1 MNRFFL
7 IMIMMLLSGTTE
19 VLAQQR
25 KKSGFDEAIT
35 ALMESR
41 KENVF
46 IINALKPELCIIR
59 QQYQLKRGE
68 DMYGSDG
75 KSYYGET
82 YTLGVKVPGYLYMQR
97 GVLKPWEGDKNYDRV
112 NADGKYESVH
122 FKSFQRSLTDVD
134 AAYTPIEIEFG
145 RAYLQAVNSDQ
156 TLYRQEDLVS
166 DFGLSI
172 DEVGGVKRGIMV
184 WVYSNSTLK
193 DSAMTVSF
201 QQEMLSLEAKSDSLL
216 IPQVVSNSD
225 RLLGGVFVV
234 PTYERGGRIQIR
246 LAGIAARTSKG
257 DWNLQLLASQF
268 DNVSVDASNDTSK
281 SIDADEKNSK
291 DKDSSKSKEP
301 TLIK

>member
-1 MNRFFL
+1 MNRIILMIL
-7 IMIMMLLSGTTE
+7 IVLLGGNF
-19 VLAQQR
+19 VAFAQQN
-25 KKSGFDEAIT
+25 KQSSFDDAIKSLIK
-35 ALMESR
+35 SR
-41 KENVF
+41 KENAF
-46 IINALKPELCIIR
+46 IIDALKPELCIIR

-97 GVLKPWEGDKNYDRV
+97 GVLKPWEGDKNYNRV
-112 NADGKYESVH
+112 NADGKYESVY
-122 FKSFQRSLTDVD
+122 FKSFQRSLAETKV
-134 AAYTPIEIEFG
+134 AYSPIEIEFG
-145 RAYLQAVNSDQ
+145 RSYLQAINSDQ

-172 DEVGGVKRGIMV
+172 DEAGGVKRGIMV

-201 QQEMLSLEAKSDSLL
+201 QQEMLSLEAKSDSIL
-216 IPQVVSNSD
+216 IPQTVSNAN

-234 PTYERGGRIQIR
+234 PSYERGGRIQIR
-246 LAGIAARTSKG
+246 LAGIAVRTANG
-257 DWNLQLLASQF
+257 DWNLQLLASHF
-268 DNVSVDASNDTSK
+268 DDVSATDTKDTSNPVDAE
-281 SIDADEKNSK
+281 EKKSK
-291 DKDSSKSKEP
+291 DFPEGNEP

>member
-1 MNRFFL
+1 MNRIILMIL
-7 IMIMMLLSGTTE
+7 IVLLGGNF
-19 VLAQQR
+19 VAFAQQN
-25 KKSGFDEAIT
+25 KQSSFDEAIKS
-35 ALMESR
+35 LIKSR
-41 KENVF
+41 KENAF
-46 IINALKPELCIIR
+46 IIDALKPELCIIR

-112 NADGKYESVH
+112 NADGKYESVY
-122 FKSFQRSLTDVD
+122 FKSFQRSLVETKV
-134 AAYTPIEIEFG
+134 AYSPIEIEFG
-145 RAYLQAVNSDQ
+145 RSYLQAINSDQ

-172 DEVGGVKRGIMV
+172 DEAGGEKRGIMV

-201 QQEMLSLEAKSDSLL
+201 QQEMLSLEAKSDSIL
-216 IPQVVSNSD
+216 IPQTVSNAD

-234 PTYERGGRIQIR
+234 PSYERGGRIQIR
-246 LAGIAARTSKG
+246 LAGIAVRTANG
-257 DWNLQLLASQF
+257 DWNLQLLVSHF
-268 DNVSVDASNDTSK
+268 DDVSVTDTKDTSNP
-281 SIDADEKNSK
+281 IDAEEKKSK
-291 DKDSSKSKEP
+291 DFPEGNEP

>member
-1 MNRFFL
+1 MNRIILMIL
-7 IMIMMLLSGTTE
+7 IVLLGGNFVTF
-19 VLAQQR
+19 AQQN
-25 KKSGFDEAIT
+25 KQSSFDEAIKS
-35 ALMESR
+35 LIKSR
-41 KENVF
+41 KENAF
-46 IINALKPELCIIR
+46 IIDALKPELCIIR

-112 NADGKYESVH
+112 NADGKYESVY
-122 FKSFQRSLTDVD
+122 FKSFQRSLVETKV
-134 AAYTPIEIEFG
+134 AYSPIEIEFG
-145 RAYLQAVNSDQ
+145 RSYLQAINSDQ

-172 DEVGGVKRGIMV
+172 DEAGGVKRGIMV

-201 QQEMLSLEAKSDSLL
+201 QQEMLSLEAKSDSIL
-216 IPQVVSNSD
+216 IPQTVSNAD

-234 PTYERGGRIQIR
+234 PSYERGGRIQIR
-246 LAGIAARTSKG
+246 LAGIAVRTANG
-257 DWNLQLLASQF
+257 DWNLQLLASHF
-268 DNVSVDASNDTSK
+268 DDVSATDTKDTSNSVDAEE
-281 SIDADEKNSK
+281 EKGK
-291 DKDSSKSKEP
+291 DFPEGNEP

>member
-1 MNRFFL
+1 MNRIILMIL
-7 IMIMMLLSGTTE
+7 IVLLGGNF
-19 VLAQQR
+19 VAFAQQN
-25 KKSGFDEAIT
+25 KQSSFDEAIKS
-35 ALMESR
+35 LIKSR
-41 KENVF
+41 KENAF
-46 IINALKPELCIIR
+46 IIDALKPELCIIR

-112 NADGKYESVH
+112 NADGKYESVY
-122 FKSFQRSLTDVD
+122 FKSFQRSLVENKV
-134 AAYTPIEIEFG
+134 AYSPIEIEFG
-145 RAYLQAVNSDQ
+145 RSYLQAINSDQ

-172 DEVGGVKRGIMV
+172 DEAGGEKRGIMV

-201 QQEMLSLEAKSDSLL
+201 QQEMLSLEAKSDSIL
-216 IPQVVSNSD
+216 IPQTVSNAD

-234 PTYERGGRIQIR
+234 PSYERGGRIQIR
-246 LAGIAARTSKG
+246 LAGIAVRTANG
-257 DWNLQLLASQF
+257 DWNLQLLASHF
-268 DNVSVDASNDTSK
+268 DDVSVTDTKDTSNPV
-281 SIDADEKNSK
+281 DAEEKKSK
-291 DKDSSKSKEP
+291 DFPEGNEP

>member
-1 MNRFFL
+1 MNRIILMIL
-7 IMIMMLLSGTTE
+7 IVLLGGNF
-19 VLAQQR
+19 VAFAQQN
-25 KKSGFDEAIT
+25 KQSSFDEAIKS
-35 ALMESR
+35 LIKSR
-41 KENVF
+41 KENAF
-46 IINALKPELCIIR
+46 IIDALKPELCIIR

-112 NADGKYESVH
+112 NADGKYESVY
-122 FKSFQRSLTDVD
+122 FKSFQRSLVETKV
-134 AAYTPIEIEFG
+134 AYSPIEIEFG
-145 RAYLQAVNSDQ
+145 RSYLQAINSDQ

-172 DEVGGVKRGIMV
+172 DEAGGEKRGIMV

-201 QQEMLSLEAKSDSLL
+201 QQEMLSLEAKSDSIL
-216 IPQVVSNSD
+216 IPQTVSNAD

-234 PTYERGGRIQIR
+234 PSYERGGRIQIR
-246 LAGIAARTSKG
+246 LAGIAVRTANG
-257 DWNLQLLASQF
+257 DWNLQLLASHF
-268 DNVSVDASNDTSK
+268 DDVSATDTKDTSNPVDAE
-281 SIDADEKNSK
+281 EKKSK
-291 DKDSSKSKEP
+291 DFPEGNEP

>member
-1 MNRFFL
+1 MNRIILMIL
-7 IMIMMLLSGTTE
+7 IVLLGGNF
-19 VLAQQR
+19 VAFAQQN
-25 KKSGFDEAIT
+25 KQSSFDEAIKS
-35 ALMESR
+35 LIKSR
-41 KENVF
+41 KENAF
-46 IINALKPELCIIR
+46 IIDALKPELCIIR

-112 NADGKYESVH
+112 NADGKYESVY
-122 FKSFQRSLTDVD
+122 FKSFQRSLIDKET
-134 AAYTPIEIEFG
+134 AYTPIEIEFG
-145 RAYLQAVNSDQ
+145 RDYLQAVNSDQ

-172 DEVGGVKRGIMV
+172 DEVGGVKKGIMV

-201 QQEMLSLEAKSDSLL
+201 QQEMLSLEAKSDSML
-216 IPQVVSNSD
+216 IPQTVSNAN

-234 PTYERGGRIQIR
+234 PSYERGGRIQIR
-246 LAGIAARTSKG
+246 LTGIAVRTANG
-257 DWNLQLLASQF
+257 DWNLQLLASHF
-268 DNVSVDASNDTSK
+268 DDVSASDTKETSNPVDAE
-281 SIDADEKNSK
+281 EKKSK
-291 DKDSSKSKEP
+291 DSPKSNEP

>member
-1 MNRFFL
+1 MNRIILMIL
-7 IMIMMLLSGTTE
+7 IVLLGGNF
-19 VLAQQR
+19 VAFAQQN
-25 KKSGFDEAIT
+25 KQSSFDEAIKS
-35 ALMESR
+35 LIKSR
-41 KENVF
+41 KENAF
-46 IINALKPELCIIR
+46 IIDALKPELCIIR

-112 NADGKYESVH
+112 NADGKYESVY
-122 FKSFQRSLTDVD
+122 FKSFQRSLVETKV
-134 AAYTPIEIEFG
+134 AYSPIEIEFG
-145 RAYLQAVNSDQ
+145 RSYLQAINSDQ

-172 DEVGGVKRGIMV
+172 DEAGGVKRGIMV

-201 QQEMLSLEAKSDSLL
+201 QQEMLSLEAKSDSIL
-216 IPQVVSNSD
+216 IPQTVSNAD

-234 PTYERGGRIQIR
+234 PSYERGGRIQIR
-246 LAGIAARTSKG
+246 LAGIAVRTANG
-257 DWNLQLLASQF
+257 DWNLQLLASHF
-268 DNVSVDASNDTSK
+268 DDVSATDTKDTSNP
-281 SIDADEKNSK
+281 IDAEEKKSK
-291 DKDSSKSKEP
+291 DFPEGNEP

>member
-1 MNRFFL
+1 MNRIILMIL
-7 IMIMMLLSGTTE
+7 IVLLGGNF
-19 VLAQQR
+19 VAFAQQN
-25 KKSGFDEAIT
+25 KQSSFDEAIKS
-35 ALMESR
+35 LIKSR
-41 KENVF
+41 KENAF
-46 IINALKPELCIIR
+46 IIDALKPELCIIR

-75 KSYYGET
+75 KPYYGET

-112 NADGKYESVH
+112 NADGKYESVY
-122 FKSFQRSLTDVD
+122 FKSFQRSLVETKV
-134 AAYTPIEIEFG
+134 AYSPIEIEFG
-145 RAYLQAVNSDQ
+145 RSYLQAINSDQ

-172 DEVGGVKRGIMV
+172 DEAGGEKRGIMV

-201 QQEMLSLEAKSDSLL
+201 QQEMLSLEAKSDSIL
-216 IPQVVSNSD
+216 IPQTVSNAD

-234 PTYERGGRIQIR
+234 PSCERGGRIQIR
-246 LAGIAARTSKG
+246 LAGIAVRTANG
-257 DWNLQLLASQF
+257 DWNLQLLASHF
-268 DNVSVDASNDTSK
+268 DDVSATDTKDTSNSVDAEE
-281 SIDADEKNSK
+281 EKSK
-291 DKDSSKSKEP
+291 DFPEGNEP

>member
-1 MNRFFL
+1 MNRIILMIL
-7 IMIMMLLSGTTE
+7 IVLLGGNF
-19 VLAQQR
+19 VAFAQQN
-25 KKSGFDEAIT
+25 KQSSFDEAIKS
-35 ALMESR
+35 LIKSR
-41 KENVF
+41 KENAF
-46 IINALKPELCIIR
+46 IIDALKPELCIIR

-112 NADGKYESVH
+112 NADGKYESVY
-122 FKSFQRSLTDVD
+122 FKSFQRSLVETKV
-134 AAYTPIEIEFG
+134 AYSPIEIEFG
-145 RAYLQAVNSDQ
+145 RSYLQAINSDQ

-172 DEVGGVKRGIMV
+172 DEAGGEKRGIMV

-201 QQEMLSLEAKSDSLL
+201 QQEMLSLEAKSDSIL
-216 IPQVVSNSD
+216 IPQTVSNAD

-234 PTYERGGRIQIR
+234 PSYERGGRIQIR
-246 LAGIAARTSKG
+246 LAGIAVRTANG
-257 DWNLQLLASQF
+257 DWNLQLLASHF
-268 DNVSVDASNDTSK
+268 DDVSVTDTKDTSNPV
-281 SIDADEKNSK
+281 DAEEKKSK
-291 DKDSSKSKEP
+291 DFPEGNEP

>member
-1 MNRFFL
+1 MNRIILMIL
-7 IMIMMLLSGTTE
+7 IVLLGGNFVTF
-19 VLAQQR
+19 AQQN
-25 KKSGFDEAIT
+25 KQSSFDEAIKS
-35 ALMESR
+35 LIKSR
-41 KENVF
+41 KENAF
-46 IINALKPELCIIR
+46 IIDALKPELCIIR

-97 GVLKPWEGDKNYDRV
+97 GVLKPWEGDKNYNRV
-112 NADGKYESVH
+112 NADGKYESVY
-122 FKSFQRSLTDVD
+122 FKSFQRSLVETKI
-134 AAYTPIEIEFG
+134 AYSPIEIEFG
-145 RAYLQAVNSDQ
+145 RSYLQAINSDQ

-172 DEVGGVKRGIMV
+172 DEAGGVKRGIMV

-201 QQEMLSLEAKSDSLL
+201 QQEMLSLEAKSDSIL
-216 IPQVVSNSD
+216 IPQTVSNAN

-234 PTYERGGRIQIR
+234 PSYERGGRIQIR
-246 LAGIAARTSKG
+246 LAGIAVRTANG
-257 DWNLQLLASQF
+257 DWNLQLLASHF
-268 DNVSVDASNDTSK
+268 DDVSVTDTKDTSNP
-281 SIDADEKNSK
+281 IDAEEKKSK
-291 DKDSSKSKEP
+291 DFPEGNEP

>member
-1 MNRFFL
+1 MNRIILMIL
-7 IMIMMLLSGTTE
+7 IVLLGGNF
-19 VLAQQR
+19 VAFAQQN
-25 KKSGFDEAIT
+25 KQSSFDDAIKSLIK
-35 ALMESR
+35 SR
-41 KENVF
+41 KENAF
-46 IINALKPELCIIR
+46 IIDALKPELCIIR

-112 NADGKYESVH
+112 NADGKYESVY
-122 FKSFQRSLTDVD
+122 FKSFQRSLVETKV
-134 AAYTPIEIEFG
+134 AYSPIEIEFG
-145 RAYLQAVNSDQ
+145 RSYLQAINSDQ

-172 DEVGGVKRGIMV
+172 DEAGGEKRGIMV

-201 QQEMLSLEAKSDSLL
+201 QQEMLSLEAKSDSIL
-216 IPQVVSNSD
+216 IPQIVSNAD

-234 PTYERGGRIQIR
+234 PSYERGGRIQIR
-246 LAGIAARTSKG
+246 LAGIAVRTANG
-257 DWNLQLLASQF
+257 DWNLQLLASHF
-268 DNVSVDASNDTSK
+268 DDVSATDTKDTSNRVDAEE
-281 SIDADEKNSK
+281 EKSK
-291 DKDSSKSKEP
+291 DFPEGNEP

>member
-1 MNRFFL
+1 MNRIILMIL
-7 IMIMMLLSGTTE
+7 IVLLGGNF
-19 VLAQQR
+19 VAFAQQN
-25 KKSGFDEAIT
+25 KQSSFDEAIKS
-35 ALMESR
+35 LIKSR
-41 KENVF
+41 KENAF
-46 IINALKPELCIIR
+46 IIDALKPELCIIR

-112 NADGKYESVH
+112 NADGKYESVY
-122 FKSFQRSLTDVD
+122 FKSFQRSLVETKV
-134 AAYTPIEIEFG
+134 AYSPIEIEFG
-145 RAYLQAVNSDQ
+145 RSYLQAINSDQ

-172 DEVGGVKRGIMV
+172 DEAGGVKRGFMV

-201 QQEMLSLEAKSDSLL
+201 QQEMLSLEAKSDSIL
-216 IPQVVSNSD
+216 IPQTVSNAD

-234 PTYERGGRIQIR
+234 PSYERGGRIQIR
-246 LAGIAARTSKG
+246 LAGIAVRTANG
-257 DWNLQLLASQF
+257 DWNLQLLASHF
-268 DNVSVDASNDTSK
+268 DDVSATDTKDTSNRVDAEE
-281 SIDADEKNSK
+281 EKGK
-291 DKDSSKSKEP
+291 DFPEGNEP

>member
-1 MNRFFL
+1 MNRIILMIL
-7 IMIMMLLSGTTE
+7 IVLLGGNF
-19 VLAQQR
+19 VAFAQQN
-25 KKSGFDEAIT
+25 KQSSFDEAIKS
-35 ALMESR
+35 LIKSR
-41 KENVF
+41 KENAF
-46 IINALKPELCIIR
+46 IIDALKPELCIIR

-112 NADGKYESVH
+112 NADGKYESVY
-122 FKSFQRSLTDVD
+122 FKSFQRSLVETKV
-134 AAYTPIEIEFG
+134 AYSPIEIEFG
-145 RAYLQAVNSDQ
+145 RSYLQAINSDQ

-172 DEVGGVKRGIMV
+172 DEAGGVKRGIMV

-201 QQEMLSLEAKSDSLL
+201 QQEILSLEAKSDSIL
-216 IPQVVSNSD
+216 IPQTVSNAD

-234 PTYERGGRIQIR
+234 PSYERGGRIQIR
-246 LAGIAARTSKG
+246 LAGIAVRTANG
-257 DWNLQLLASQF
+257 DWNLQLLASHF
-268 DNVSVDASNDTSK
+268 DDVSATDTKDTSNRVDAEE
-281 SIDADEKNSK
+281 EKSK
-291 DKDSSKSKEP
+291 DFPKGNEP

>member
-1 MNRFFL
+1 MNRIILMIL
-7 IMIMMLLSGTTE
+7 IVLLGGNF
-19 VLAQQR
+19 VAFAQQN
-25 KKSGFDEAIT
+25 KQSSFDEAIKS
-35 ALMESR
+35 LIKSR
-41 KENVF
+41 KENAF
-46 IINALKPELCIIR
+46 IIDALKPELCIIR

-112 NADGKYESVH
+112 NADGKYESVY
-122 FKSFQRSLTDVD
+122 FKSFQRSLVETKV
-134 AAYTPIEIEFG
+134 AYSPIEIEFG
-145 RAYLQAVNSDQ
+145 RSYLQAINSDQ

-172 DEVGGVKRGIMV
+172 DEAGGEKRGIMV

-201 QQEMLSLEAKSDSLL
+201 QQGMLSLEAKSDSIL
-216 IPQVVSNSD
+216 IPQTVSNAD

-234 PTYERGGRIQIR
+234 PSYERGGRIQIR
-246 LAGIAARTSKG
+246 LAGIAVRTANG
-257 DWNLQLLASQF
+257 DWNLQLLASHF
-268 DNVSVDASNDTSK
+268 DDVSATDTKDTLNSVDAEE
-281 SIDADEKNSK
+281 EKSK
-291 DKDSSKSKEP
+291 DFPEGNEP

>member
-1 MNRFFL
+1 MNRIILMIL
-7 IMIMMLLSGTTE
+7 IVLLGGNF
-19 VLAQQR
+19 VAFAQQN
-25 KKSGFDEAIT
+25 KQSSFDEAIKS
-35 ALMESR
+35 LIKSR
-41 KENVF
+41 KENAF
-46 IINALKPELCIIR
+46 IIDALKPELCIIR

-112 NADGKYESVH
+112 NADGKYESVY
-122 FKSFQRSLTDVD
+122 FKSFQRSLVETKV
-134 AAYTPIEIEFG
+134 AYSPIEIEFG
-145 RAYLQAVNSDQ
+145 RSYLQAINSDQ

-172 DEVGGVKRGIMV
+172 DEAGGEKRGIMV

-201 QQEMLSLEAKSDSLL
+201 QQEMLSLEAKSDSIL
-216 IPQVVSNSD
+216 IPQTVSNAD

-234 PTYERGGRIQIR
+234 PSYERGGRIQIR
-246 LAGIAARTSKG
+246 LAGIAVRTANG
-257 DWNLQLLASQF
+257 DWNLQLLASHF
-268 DNVSVDASNDTSK
+268 DDVSATDTKDTSNRVDAEE
-281 SIDADEKNSK
+281 EKSK
-291 DKDSSKSKEP
+291 DFPEGNEP

>member
-1 MNRFFL
+1 MNRIILMIL
-7 IMIMMLLSGTTE
+7 IVLLGGNF
-19 VLAQQR
+19 VAFAQQN
-25 KKSGFDEAIT
+25 KQSSFDEAIKS
-35 ALMESR
+35 LIKSR
-41 KENVF
+41 KENAF
-46 IINALKPELCIIR
+46 IIDALKPELCIIR

-112 NADGKYESVH
+112 NADGKYESVY
-122 FKSFQRSLTDVD
+122 FKSFQRSLVETKV
-134 AAYTPIEIEFG
+134 AYSPIEIEFG
-145 RAYLQAVNSDQ
+145 RSYLQAINSDQ

-172 DEVGGVKRGIMV
+172 DEAGGVKRGIMV

-201 QQEMLSLEAKSDSLL
+201 QQEMLSLEAKSDSIL
-216 IPQVVSNSD
+216 IPQTVSNAD

-234 PTYERGGRIQIR
+234 PSYERGGRIQIR
-246 LAGIAARTSKG
+246 LAGIAVRTANG
-257 DWNLQLLASQF
+257 DWNLQLLASHF
-268 DNVSVDASNDTSK
+268 DDVSATDTKETSNRVDAEE
-281 SIDADEKNSK
+281 EKSK
-291 DKDSSKSKEP
+291 DFPEGNEP

>member
-1 MNRFFL
+1 MNRIILMIL
-7 IMIMMLLSGTTE
+7 IVLLGGNF
-19 VLAQQR
+19 VAFAQQN
-25 KKSGFDEAIT
+25 KQSSFEEAIKS
-35 ALMESR
+35 LIKSR
-41 KENVF
+41 KENAF
-46 IINALKPELCIIR
+46 IIDALKPELCIIR

-112 NADGKYESVH
+112 NADGKYESVY
-122 FKSFQRSLTDVD
+122 FKSFQRSLVETKV
-134 AAYTPIEIEFG
+134 AYSPIEIEFG
-145 RAYLQAVNSDQ
+145 RSYLQAINSDQ

-172 DEVGGVKRGIMV
+172 DETGGEKRGIMV

-201 QQEMLSLEAKSDSLL
+201 QQEMLSLEAKSDSIL
-216 IPQVVSNSD
+216 IPQTVSNAD

-234 PTYERGGRIQIR
+234 PSYERGGRIQIR
-246 LAGIAARTSKG
+246 LAGIAVRTANG
-257 DWNLQLLASQF
+257 NWNLQLLASHF
-268 DNVSVDASNDTSK
+268 DDVSATDTKETSNPVDAE
-281 SIDADEKNSK
+281 EKKGK
-291 DKDSSKSKEP
+291 DFPEGNEP

>member
-1 MNRFFL
+1 MNRIILMIL
-7 IMIMMLLSGTTE
+7 IVLLGGNF
-19 VLAQQR
+19 VAFAQQNNQ
-25 KKSGFDEAIT
+25 SSFDEAIKS
-35 ALMESR
+35 LIKSR
-41 KENVF
+41 KENAF
-46 IINALKPELCIIR
+46 IIDALKPELCIIR

-112 NADGKYESVH
+112 NADGKYESVY
-122 FKSFQRSLTDVD
+122 FKSFQRSLVETKV
-134 AAYTPIEIEFG
+134 AYSPIEIEFG
-145 RAYLQAVNSDQ
+145 RSYLHAINSDQ

-172 DEVGGVKRGIMV
+172 DETGGEKRGIMV

-201 QQEMLSLEAKSDSLL
+201 QQEMLSLEAKSDSIL
-216 IPQVVSNSD
+216 IPQTVSNAD

-234 PTYERGGRIQIR
+234 PSYERGGRIQIR
-246 LAGIAARTSKG
+246 LAGIAVRTANG
-257 DWNLQLLASQF
+257 NWNLQLLASHF
-268 DNVSVDASNDTSK
+268 DDVSATDTKDTSNRVDAEE
-281 SIDADEKNSK
+281 EKSK
-291 DKDSSKSKEP
+291 DFPEGNEP

>member
-1 MNRFFL
+1 MNRIILMIL
-7 IMIMMLLSGTTE
+7 IVLLGGNF
-19 VLAQQR
+19 VAFAQQN
-25 KKSGFDEAIT
+25 KQSSFDEAIKS
-35 ALMESR
+35 LIKSR
-41 KENVF
+41 KENAF
-46 IINALKPELCIIR
+46 IIDALKPELCIIR

-112 NADGKYESVH
+112 NADGKYESVY
-122 FKSFQRSLTDVD
+122 FKSFQRSLVENKV
-134 AAYTPIEIEFG
+134 AYSPIEIEFG
-145 RAYLQAVNSDQ
+145 RSYLQAINSDQ

-172 DEVGGVKRGIMV
+172 DEAGGEKRGIMV

-201 QQEMLSLEAKSDSLL
+201 QQEMLSLEAKSDSIL
-216 IPQVVSNSD
+216 IPQTVSNAD

-234 PTYERGGRIQIR
+234 PSYERGGRIQIR
-246 LAGIAARTSKG
+246 LAGIAVRTANG
-257 DWNLQLLASQF
+257 DWNLQLLASHF
-268 DNVSVDASNDTSK
+268 DDVSATDTKDTSNRVDAEE
-281 SIDADEKNSK
+281 EKSK
-291 DKDSSKSKEP
+291 DFPEGNEP

>member
-1 MNRFFL
+1 MNRIILMIL
-7 IMIMMLLSGTTE
+7 IVLLGGNF
-19 VLAQQR
+19 VAFAQQN
-25 KKSGFDEAIT
+25 KQSSFDEAIKS
-35 ALMESR
+35 LIKSR
-41 KENVF
+41 KENAF
-46 IINALKPELCIIR
+46 IIDALKPELCIIR

-112 NADGKYESVH
+112 NADGKYESVY
-122 FKSFQRSLTDVD
+122 FKSFQRSLVENKV
-134 AAYTPIEIEFG
+134 AYSPIEIEFG
-145 RAYLQAVNSDQ
+145 RSYLQAINSDQ

-172 DEVGGVKRGIMV
+172 DEAGGEKRGIMV

-201 QQEMLSLEAKSDSLL
+201 QQEMLSLEAKSDSIL
-216 IPQVVSNSD
+216 IPQTVSNAD

-234 PTYERGGRIQIR
+234 PSYERGGRIQIR
-246 LAGIAARTSKG
+246 LAGIAVRTANG
-257 DWNLQLLASQF
+257 DWNLQLLASHF
-268 DNVSVDASNDTSK
+268 DDVSATDTKDTSNPVDAEE
-281 SIDADEKNSK
+281 EKSK
-291 DKDSSKSKEP
+291 DFPEGNEP

>member
-1 MNRFFL
+1 MNRIILMIL
-7 IMIMMLLSGTTE
+7 IVLLGGNF
-19 VLAQQR
+19 VAFAQQN
-25 KKSGFDEAIT
+25 KQSSFDEAIKS
-35 ALMESR
+35 LIKSR
-41 KENVF
+41 KENAF
-46 IINALKPELCIIR
+46 IIDALKPELCIIR

-97 GVLKPWEGDKNYDRV
+97 GVLKPWEGDKNYNRV
-112 NADGKYESVH
+112 NADGKYESVY
-122 FKSFQRSLTDVD
+122 FKSFQRSLVETKV
-134 AAYTPIEIEFG
+134 AYSPIEIEFG
-145 RAYLQAVNSDQ
+145 RSYLQAINSDQ

-172 DEVGGVKRGIMV
+172 DEAGGVKRGIMV

-201 QQEMLSLEAKSDSLL
+201 QQEMLSLEAKSDSIL
-216 IPQVVSNSD
+216 IPQTVSNAD

-234 PTYERGGRIQIR
+234 PSYERGGRIQIR
-246 LAGIAARTSKG
+246 LAGIAVRTANG
-257 DWNLQLLASQF
+257 DWNLQLLASHF
-268 DNVSVDASNDTSK
+268 DDVSVTDTKDTSNPV
-281 SIDADEKNSK
+281 DAEEEKSK
-291 DKDSSKSKEP
+291 DFPEGNEP

>member
-1 MNRFFL
+1 MNRIILMIL
-7 IMIMMLLSGTTE
+7 IVLLGGNF
-19 VLAQQR
+19 VAFAQQN
-25 KKSGFDEAIT
+25 KQSSFDDAIKSLIK
-35 ALMESR
+35 SR
-41 KENVF
+41 KENAF
-46 IINALKPELCIIR
+46 IIDALKPELCIIR

-97 GVLKPWEGDKNYDRV
+97 GVLKPWEGDKNYNRV
-112 NADGKYESVH
+112 NADGKYESVY
-122 FKSFQRSLTDVD
+122 FKSFQRSLAETKV
-134 AAYTPIEIEFG
+134 AYSPIEIEFG
-145 RAYLQAVNSDQ
+145 RSYLQAINSDQ

-172 DEVGGVKRGIMV
+172 DEAGGVKRGIMV

-201 QQEMLSLEAKSDSLL
+201 QQEMLSLEAKSDSIL
-216 IPQVVSNSD
+216 IPQTVSNAD

-234 PTYERGGRIQIR
+234 PSYERGGRIQIR
-246 LAGIAARTSKG
+246 LAGIAVRTANG
-257 DWNLQLLASQF
+257 DWNLQLLASHF
-268 DNVSVDASNDTSK
+268 DDVSVTDTKDTSTP
-281 SIDADEKNSK
+281 IDAEEKKSK
-291 DKDSSKSKEP
+291 DFPEGNEP

>member
-1 MNRFFL
+1 MNRIILMIL
-7 IMIMMLLSGTTE
+7 IVLLGGNF
-19 VLAQQR
+19 VAFAQQN
-25 KKSGFDEAIT
+25 KQSSFDEAIKS
-35 ALMESR
+35 LIKSR
-41 KENVF
+41 KENAF
-46 IINALKPELCIIR
+46 IIDALKPELCIIR

-97 GVLKPWEGDKNYDRV
+97 GVLKPWEGDKNYNRV
-112 NADGKYESVH
+112 NADGKYESVY
-122 FKSFQRSLTDVD
+122 FKSFQRSLVETEV
-134 AAYTPIEIEFG
+134 AYSPIEIEFG
-145 RAYLQAVNSDQ
+145 RSYLQAINSDQ

-172 DEVGGVKRGIMV
+172 DEAGGEKRGIMV

-201 QQEMLSLEAKSDSLL
+201 QQEMLSLEAKSDSIL
-216 IPQVVSNSD
+216 IPQTVSNAD

-234 PTYERGGRIQIR
+234 PSYERGGRIQIR
-246 LAGIAARTSKG
+246 LAGIAVRTANG
-257 DWNLQLLASQF
+257 DWNLQLLASHF
-268 DNVSVDASNDTSK
+268 DDVSATDTKDTSNRVDAEE
-281 SIDADEKNSK
+281 EKSK
-291 DKDSSKSKEP
+291 DFPEGNEP

>member
-1 MNRFFL
+1 MNRIILMIL
-7 IMIMMLLSGTTE
+7 IVLLGGNF
-19 VLAQQR
+19 VAFAQQN
-25 KKSGFDEAIT
+25 KQSSFDEAIKS
-35 ALMESR
+35 LIKSR
-41 KENVF
+41 KENAF
-46 IINALKPELCIIR
+46 IIDALKPELCIIR

-112 NADGKYESVH
+112 NADGKYESVY
-122 FKSFQRSLTDVD
+122 FKSFQRSLVETKV
-134 AAYTPIEIEFG
+134 AYSPIEIEFG
-145 RAYLQAVNSDQ
+145 RSYLQAINSDQ

-172 DEVGGVKRGIMV
+172 DEAGGVKRGFMV

-201 QQEMLSLEAKSDSLL
+201 QQEMLSLEAKSDSIL
-216 IPQVVSNSD
+216 IPQTVSNAD

-234 PTYERGGRIQIR
+234 PSYERGGRIQIR
-246 LAGIAARTSKG
+246 LAGIAVRTANG
-257 DWNLQLLASQF
+257 DWNLQLLASHF
-268 DNVSVDASNDTSK
+268 DDVSATDTKDTSNRVDAEE
-281 SIDADEKNSK
+281 EKSK
-291 DKDSSKSKEP
+291 DFPEGNEP

>member
-1 MNRFFL
+1 MNRIILMIL
-7 IMIMMLLSGTTE
+7 IVLLGGNF
-19 VLAQQR
+19 VAFAQQN
-25 KKSGFDEAIT
+25 KQSSFDEAIKS
-35 ALMESR
+35 LIKSR
-41 KENVF
+41 KENAF
-46 IINALKPELCIIR
+46 IIDALKPELCIIR

-112 NADGKYESVH
+112 NADGKYESVY
-122 FKSFQRSLTDVD
+122 FKSFQRSLVENKV
-134 AAYTPIEIEFG
+134 AYSPIEIEFG
-145 RAYLQAVNSDQ
+145 RSYLQAINSDQ

-172 DEVGGVKRGIMV
+172 DEVGGVKKGIMV

-201 QQEMLSLEAKSDSLL
+201 QQEMLSLEAKSDSML
-216 IPQVVSNSD
+216 IPQTVSNAN

-234 PTYERGGRIQIR
+234 PSYERGGRIQIR
-246 LAGIAARTSKG
+246 LTGIAVRTANG
-257 DWNLQLLASQF
+257 DWNLQLLASHF
-268 DNVSVDASNDTSK
+268 DDVSATDTKDTSNRVDAEE
-281 SIDADEKNSK
+281 EKSK
-291 DKDSSKSKEP
+291 DFPEGNEP

>member
-1 MNRFFL
+1 MNRIILMIL
-7 IMIMMLLSGTTE
+7 IVLLGGNF
-19 VLAQQR
+19 VAFAQQN
-25 KKSGFDEAIT
+25 KQSSFDEAIKS
-35 ALMESR
+35 LIKSR
-41 KENVF
+41 KENAF
-46 IINALKPELCIIR
+46 IIDALKPELCIIR

-112 NADGKYESVH
+112 NADGKYESVY
-122 FKSFQRSLTDVD
+122 FKSFQRSLVETKV
-134 AAYTPIEIEFG
+134 AYSPIEIEFG
-145 RAYLQAVNSDQ
+145 RSYLQAINSDQ

-172 DEVGGVKRGIMV
+172 DEAGGEKRGIMV

-201 QQEMLSLEAKSDSLL
+201 QQEMLSLEAKSDSIL
-216 IPQVVSNSD
+216 IPQTVSNAD

-234 PTYERGGRIQIR
+234 PSYERGGRIQIR
-246 LAGIAARTSKG
+246 LAGIAVRTANG
-257 DWNLQLLASQF
+257 DWNLQLLASHF
-268 DNVSVDASNDTSK
+268 DDVSATDTKDTSNRVDAEE
-281 SIDADEKNSK
+281 EKGK
-291 DKDSSKSKEP
+291 DFPEGNEP

>member
-1 MNRFFL
+1 MNRIILMIL
-7 IMIMMLLSGTTE
+7 IVLLGGNF
-19 VLAQQR
+19 VAFAQQN
-25 KKSGFDEAIT
+25 KQSSFDEAIKS
-35 ALMESR
+35 LIKSR
-41 KENVF
+41 KENAF
-46 IINALKPELCIIR
+46 IIDALKPELCIIR

-112 NADGKYESVH
+112 NADGKYESVY
-122 FKSFQRSLTDVD
+122 FKSFQRSLVETKV
-134 AAYTPIEIEFG
+134 AYSPIEIEFG
-145 RAYLQAVNSDQ
+145 RSYLQAINSDQ

-172 DEVGGVKRGIMV
+172 DETGGEKRGIMV

-201 QQEMLSLEAKSDSLL
+201 QQEMLSLEAKSDSIL
-216 IPQVVSNSD
+216 IPQTVSNAD

-234 PTYERGGRIQIR
+234 PSYERGGRIQIR
-246 LAGIAARTSKG
+246 LAGIAVRTANG
-257 DWNLQLLASQF
+257 NWNLQLLASHF
-268 DNVSVDASNDTSK
+268 DDVSATDTKETSNPVDAE
-281 SIDADEKNSK
+281 EKKGK
-291 DKDSSKSKEP
+291 DFPEGNEP

>member
-1 MNRFFL
+1 MNRIILMIL
-7 IMIMMLLSGTTE
+7 IVLLGGNF
-19 VLAQQR
+19 VAFAQQN
-25 KKSGFDEAIT
+25 KQSSFDEAIKS
-35 ALMESR
+35 LIKSR
-41 KENVF
+41 KENAF
-46 IINALKPELCIIR
+46 IIDALKPELCIIR

-112 NADGKYESVH
+112 NADGKYESVY
-122 FKSFQRSLTDVD
+122 FKSFQRSLVETKV
-134 AAYTPIEIEFG
+134 AYSPIEIEFG
-145 RAYLQAVNSDQ
+145 RSYLQAINSDQ

-172 DEVGGVKRGIMV
+172 DETGGEKRGIMV

-201 QQEMLSLEAKSDSLL
+201 QQEMLSLEAKSDSIL
-216 IPQVVSNSD
+216 IPQTVSNAD

-234 PTYERGGRIQIR
+234 PSYERGGRIQIR
-246 LAGIAARTSKG
+246 LAGIAVRTANG
-257 DWNLQLLASQF
+257 NWNLQLLASHF
-268 DNVSVDASNDTSK
+268 DDVSATDTKETSNSVDAEE
-281 SIDADEKNSK
+281 EKSK
-291 DKDSSKSKEP
+291 DFPEGNEP

>member
-1 MNRFFL
+1 MNRIILMIL
-7 IMIMMLLSGTTE
+7 IVLLGGNFVTF
-19 VLAQQR
+19 AQQN
-25 KKSGFDEAIT
+25 KQSSFDEAIKS
-35 ALMESR
+35 LIKSR
-41 KENVF
+41 KENAF
-46 IINALKPELCIIR
+46 IIDALKPELCIIR

-112 NADGKYESVH
+112 NADGKYESVY
-122 FKSFQRSLTDVD
+122 FKSFQRSLVETKV
-134 AAYTPIEIEFG
+134 AYSPIEIEFG
-145 RAYLQAVNSDQ
+145 RSYLQAINSDQ

-172 DEVGGVKRGIMV
+172 DEAGGVKRGIMV

-201 QQEMLSLEAKSDSLL
+201 QQEMLSLEAKSDSIL
-216 IPQVVSNSD
+216 IPQTVSNAD

-234 PTYERGGRIQIR
+234 PSYERGGRIQIR
-246 LAGIAARTSKG
+246 LAGIAVRTANG
-257 DWNLQLLASQF
+257 DWNLQLLASHF
-268 DNVSVDASNDTSK
+268 DDVSVTDTKDTSNPV
-281 SIDADEKNSK
+281 DAEEEKSK
-291 DKDSSKSKEP
+291 DFPEGNEP

>member
-1 MNRFFL
+1 MNRIILMIL
-7 IMIMMLLSGTTE
+7 IVLLGGNF
-19 VLAQQR
+19 VAFAQQN
-25 KKSGFDEAIT
+25 KQSSFDEAIKS
-35 ALMESR
+35 LIKSR
-41 KENVF
+41 KENAF
-46 IINALKPELCIIR
+46 IIDALKPELCIIR

-112 NADGKYESVH
+112 NADGKYESVY
-122 FKSFQRSLTDVD
+122 FKSFQRSLVETKV
-134 AAYTPIEIEFG
+134 AYSPIEIEFG
-145 RAYLQAVNSDQ
+145 RSYLQAINSDQ

-172 DEVGGVKRGIMV
+172 DEAGGEKRGIMV

-201 QQEMLSLEAKSDSLL
+201 QQGKLSLEAKSDSKL
-216 IPQVVSNSD
+216 IPQTVSNAD

-234 PTYERGGRIQIR
+234 PSYERGGRIQIR
-246 LAGIAARTSKG
+246 LAGIAVRTANG
-257 DWNLQLLASQF
+257 DWNLQLLASHF
-268 DNVSVDASNDTSK
+268 DDVSATDTKDTSNRVDAEE
-281 SIDADEKNSK
+281 EKSK
-291 DKDSSKSKEP
+291 DFPEGNEP

>member
-1 MNRFFL
+1 MNRIILMIL
-7 IMIMMLLSGTTE
+7 IVLLGGNF
-19 VLAQQR
+19 VAFAQQN
-25 KKSGFDEAIT
+25 KQSSFDEAIKS
-35 ALMESR
+35 LIKSR
-41 KENVF
+41 KENAF
-46 IINALKPELCIIR
+46 IIDALKPELCIIR

-112 NADGKYESVH
+112 NADGKYESVY
-122 FKSFQRSLTDVD
+122 FKSFQRSLVENKV
-134 AAYTPIEIEFG
+134 AYSPIEIEFG
-145 RAYLQAVNSDQ
+145 RSYLQAINSDQ

-172 DEVGGVKRGIMV
+172 DEAGGVKRGIMV

-201 QQEMLSLEAKSDSLL
+201 QQEMLSLEAKSDSIL
-216 IPQVVSNSD
+216 IPQTVSNAD

-234 PTYERGGRIQIR
+234 PSYERGGRIQIR
-246 LAGIAARTSKG
+246 LAGIAVRTANG
-257 DWNLQLLASQF
+257 DWNLQLLASHF
-268 DNVSVDASNDTSK
+268 DDVSATDTKDTSNRVDAEE
-281 SIDADEKNSK
+281 EKSK
-291 DKDSSKSKEP
+291 DFPEGNEP

>member
-1 MNRFFL
+1 MNRIILMIL
-7 IMIMMLLSGTTE
+7 IVLLGGNF
-19 VLAQQR
+19 VAFAQQN
-25 KKSGFDEAIT
+25 KQSSFDEAIKS
-35 ALMESR
+35 LIKSR
-41 KENVF
+41 KENAF
-46 IINALKPELCIIR
+46 IIDALKPELCIIR

-112 NADGKYESVH
+112 NADGKYESVY
-122 FKSFQRSLTDVD
+122 FKSFQRSLVENKV
-134 AAYTPIEIEFG
+134 AYSPIEIEFG
-145 RAYLQAVNSDQ
+145 RSYLQAINSDQ

-172 DEVGGVKRGIMV
+172 DEAGGVKRGIMV

-201 QQEMLSLEAKSDSLL
+201 QQEMLSLEAKSDSIL
-216 IPQVVSNSD
+216 IPQIVSNAD

-234 PTYERGGRIQIR
+234 PSYERGGRIQIR
-246 LAGIAARTSKG
+246 LAGIAVRTANG
-257 DWNLQLLASQF
+257 DWNLQLLASHF
-268 DNVSVDASNDTSK
+268 DDVSATDTKDTSNRVDAEE
-281 SIDADEKNSK
+281 EKSK
-291 DKDSSKSKEP
+291 DSPEGNEP

>member
-1 MNRFFL
+1 MNRIILMIL
-7 IMIMMLLSGTTE
+7 IVLLGGNF
-19 VLAQQR
+19 VAFAQQN
-25 KKSGFDEAIT
+25 KQSSFDEAIKS
-35 ALMESR
+35 LIKSR
-41 KENVF
+41 KENAF
-46 IINALKPELCIIR
+46 IIDALKPELCIIR

-112 NADGKYESVH
+112 NADGKYESVY
-122 FKSFQRSLTDVD
+122 FKSFQRSLVENKV
-134 AAYTPIEIEFG
+134 AYSPIEIEFG
-145 RAYLQAVNSDQ
+145 RSYLQAINSDQ

-172 DEVGGVKRGIMV
+172 DEAGGVKRGIMV

-201 QQEMLSLEAKSDSLL
+201 QQEMLSLEAKSDSIL
-216 IPQVVSNSD
+216 IPQTVSNAD

-234 PTYERGGRIQIR
+234 PSYERGGRIQIR
-246 LAGIAARTSKG
+246 LAGIAVRTANG
-257 DWNLQLLASQF
+257 DWNLQLLASHF
-268 DNVSVDASNDTSK
+268 DDVSATDTKDTSNPVDAE
-281 SIDADEKNSK
+281 EKKSK
-291 DKDSSKSKEP
+291 DFPEGNEP

>member
-1 MNRFFL
+1 MNRIILMIL
-7 IMIMMLLSGTTE
+7 IVLLGGNF
-19 VLAQQR
+19 VAFAQQN
-25 KKSGFDEAIT
+25 KQSSFDEAIKS
-35 ALMESR
+35 LIKSR
-41 KENVF
+41 KENAF
-46 IINALKPELCIIR
+46 IIDALKPELCIIR

-112 NADGKYESVH
+112 NADGKYESVY
-122 FKSFQRSLTDVD
+122 FKSFQRSLVETKV
-134 AAYTPIEIEFG
+134 AYSPIEIEFG
-145 RAYLQAVNSDQ
+145 RSYLQAINSDQ

-172 DEVGGVKRGIMV
+172 DEAGGVKRGIMV

-201 QQEMLSLEAKSDSLL
+201 QQGMLSLEAKSDSIL
-216 IPQVVSNSD
+216 IPQTVSNAD

-234 PTYERGGRIQIR
+234 PSYERGGRIQIR
-246 LAGIAARTSKG
+246 LAGIAVRTANG
-257 DWNLQLLASQF
+257 DWNLQLLASHF
-268 DNVSVDASNDTSK
+268 DDVSVTDTKDTSNPV
-281 SIDADEKNSK
+281 DAEEKKSK
-291 DKDSSKSKEP
+291 DFPEGNEP

>member
-1 MNRFFL
+1 MNRIILMIL
-7 IMIMMLLSGTTE
+7 IVLLGGNF
-19 VLAQQR
+19 VAFAQQN
-25 KKSGFDEAIT
+25 KQSSFDEAIKS
-35 ALMESR
+35 LIKSR
-41 KENVF
+41 KENAF
-46 IINALKPELCIIR
+46 IIDALKPELCIIR

-112 NADGKYESVH
+112 NADGKYESVY
-122 FKSFQRSLTDVD
+122 FKSFQRSLVETKV
-134 AAYTPIEIEFG
+134 AYSPIEIEFG
-145 RAYLQAVNSDQ
+145 RSYLQAINSDQ

-172 DEVGGVKRGIMV
+172 DEAGGVKRGIMV

-201 QQEMLSLEAKSDSLL
+201 QQEMLSLEAKSDSIL
-216 IPQVVSNSD
+216 IPQTVSNAN

-234 PTYERGGRIQIR
+234 PSYERGGRIQIR
-246 LAGIAARTSKG
+246 LAGIAVRTANG
-257 DWNLQLLASQF
+257 DWNLQLLASHF
-268 DNVSVDASNDTSK
+268 DDVSATDTKDTSNP
-281 SIDADEKNSK
+281 IDAEEKKSK
-291 DKDSSKSKEP
+291 DFPEGNEP

>member
-1 MNRFFL
+1 MNRIILMIL
-7 IMIMMLLSGTTE
+7 IVLLGGNF
-19 VLAQQR
+19 VAFAQQN
-25 KKSGFDEAIT
+25 KQSSFDESIK
-35 ALMESR
+35 ALIKSR
-41 KENVF
+41 KENAF
-46 IINALKPELCIIR
+46 IIDAIKPELCIIR

-97 GVLKPWEGDKNYDRV
+97 GVLKPWEGDKNYNRV
-112 NADGKYESVH
+112 NADGKYESVY
-122 FKSFQRSLTDVD
+122 FKSFQRSLVETKV
-134 AAYTPIEIEFG
+134 AYSPIEIEFG
-145 RAYLQAVNSDQ
+145 RSYLQAINSDQ

-172 DEVGGVKRGIMV
+172 DEAGGEKRGIMV

-201 QQEMLSLEAKSDSLL
+201 QQGMLSLEAKSDSIL
-216 IPQVVSNSD
+216 IPQTVSNAD

-234 PTYERGGRIQIR
+234 PSYERGGRIQIR
-246 LAGIAARTSKG
+246 LAGIAVRTANG
-257 DWNLQLLASQF
+257 DWNLQLLASHF
-268 DNVSVDASNDTSK
+268 DDVSATDTKDTSNSVDAEE
-281 SIDADEKNSK
+281 EKSK
-291 DKDSSKSKEP
+291 DFPKGNEP